1 MSDEPERRSPP
12 HERKLHVREEDID
25 GLGHV
30 NNVVFLSWIQDAATH
45 HWTSVATREQ
55 TAETVWV
62 VVRHEIDYE
71 RPAFLG
77 DEIIARTWVGNATP
91 TTWDRHTEIIREA
104 DGQLLARAKSVY
116 CPLNARSMRPRRLDA
131 SLRAPFYRASHGS

>member
-1 MSDEPERRSPP
+1 MTDGTERKSRP
-12 HERKLHVREEDID
+12 HELILHVCKEDID

-30 NNVVFLSWIQDAATH
+30 NNVVYLSWIQDVATE
-45 HWTSVATREQ
+45 HWLSVASPEQ
-55 TAETVWV
+55 IAETVWV

-71 RPAFLG
+71 RPAQLG
-77 DEIIARTWVGNATP
+77 DEIIARTWVGDATP
-91 TTWDRHTEIIREA
+91 TTWDRHTEIRRKS

-131 SLRAPFYRASHGS
+131 ALQDPFYR